1 MLKVPRTAD
10 PLPQQS
16 AEVVLPDMDKFN
28 IQNEYPVFYDLKVY
42 IGRVITNIGDMVHLK
57 LQEHSTGLQANKTN
71 MLIESS
77 YSMEPFNFSVPD
89 LCMINKQCRKLKSGT
104 K

>member
-16 AEVVLPDMDKFN
+16 VEVVLPDMDKFN
-28 IQNEYPVFYDLKVY
+28 ILNEYPVFYDLKVY

-57 LQEHSTGLQANKTN
+57 LQEHSTGLQANKTK
-71 MLIESS
+71 I
-77 YSMEPFNFSVPD
+77 
-89 LCMINKQCRKLKSGT
+89 CC
-104 K
+104 

>member
-16 AEVVLPDMDKFN
+16 AEVVLPDMDRFN

-42 IGRVITNIGDMVHLK
+42 IGRVITNIGD
-57 LQEHSTGLQANKTN
+57 N
-71 MLIESS
+71 I
-77 YSMEPFNFSVPD
+77 
-89 LCMINKQCRKLKSGT
+89 
-104 K
+104 

>member
-1 MLKVPRTAD
+1 MLKVPRTTD

-42 IGRVITNIGDMVHLK
+42 IGDMVHLK
-57 LQEHSTGLQANKTN
+57 LQEHSTGLQANKTK
-71 MLIESS
+71 I
-77 YSMEPFNFSVPD
+77 
-89 LCMINKQCRKLKSGT
+89 C
-104 K
+104 